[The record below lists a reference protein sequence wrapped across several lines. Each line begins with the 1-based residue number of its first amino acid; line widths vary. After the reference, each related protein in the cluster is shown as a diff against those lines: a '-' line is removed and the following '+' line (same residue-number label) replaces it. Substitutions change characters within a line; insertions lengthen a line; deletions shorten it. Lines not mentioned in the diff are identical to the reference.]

1 MSARR
6 LPNMTSEIV
15 NTRLA
20 INVIW
25 SLAPKASMYSFPRPL
40 ILNMVSVIGADP
52 RIPGNDSASNVTM
65 GINAFLSACFLTT
78 TDSGKP
84 LPLQF

>member
-1 MSARR
+1 MSAKRF
-6 LPNMTSEIV
+6 PSMTNVMVS
-15 NTRLA
+15 TRSA
-20 INVIW
+20 ISVIW

-65 GINAFLSACFLTT
+65 GIKAFLSACF
-78 TDSGKP
+78 P
-84 LPLQF
+84 HYN